1 VPITGPARILAV
13 VALLTVLA
21 GCTSAG
27 PQPGGR
33 SGSTGTARHAAS
45 NRLLYVSVGDSYAAG
60 SQPVSQHTRF
70 TTRNGFAYQ
79 LVSAAR
85 QKGYEFRLANF
96 GCGGAT
102 TASVLHSTGCRSHML
117 GQGAPA
123 YSHQTQAA
131 AAQDFLSAYRGR
143 VGLVTVAIGLNDVSP
158 CFDSELPIQCVAHT
172 LPRVS
177 ANLATLLQRLRHAAG
192 PAARIVGISYPDVFL
207 GAALTRSGRG
217 LARRSVRAF
226 ETLINPAL
234 RRAYEAVGGT
244 FVDVTKATGGY
255 GSWTDTVTLPPY
267 GEIAAPVAKV
277 CELTFYCQY
286 RDVHP
291 RTIGYALIARRIL
304 AVLPT
309 R

>member
-1 VPITGPARILAV
+1 
-13 VALLTVLA
+13 
-21 GCTSAG
+21 
-27 PQPGGR
+27 
-33 SGSTGTARHAAS
+33 
-45 NRLLYVSVGDSYAAG
+45 VGDSYAAG
-60 SQPVSQHTRF
+60 SQPISRHTRF
-70 TTRNGFAYQ
+70 TTRNGFSYQ

-85 QKGYEFRLANF
+85 QNGYQFRLANF

-102 TASVLHSTGCRSHML
+102 TTSVLHSTGCRSHML

-131 AAQDFLSAYRGR
+131 AAQDFLSAHRGR
-143 VGLVTVAIGLNDVSP
+143 VGLVTVVIGLNDVSP
-158 CFDSELPIQCVAHT
+158 CFATTSPIQCVDHT
-172 LPRVS
+172 LPRVK
-177 ANLATLLQRLRHAAG
+177 ANLATLLQGLRHAVG

-207 GAALTRSGRG
+207 GAALKRSGRA

-234 RRAYEAVGGT
+234 KRAYEAIGGT
-244 FVDVTKATGGY
+244 FIDVTKATGGY
-255 GSWTDTVTLPPY
+255 GSWTDTVILPPY
-267 GEIAAPVAKV
+267 GELAAPVAKV

-291 RTIGYALIARRIL
+291 RTSGYALIARRIL
-304 AVLPT
+304 AVLPV